1 MKEGNTMSNHQ
12 TMQWTDKV
20 ILVTGGASG
29 IGRDVAI
36 TLARL
41 GAKIIVGSRS
51 ISACQQVVD
60 EITQNGGEAIFI
72 QTDVSEASQC
82 ERLVKKIMQ
91 TYGRL
96 DGAFNNAGIQYDFSP
111 MHSTSI
117 ENIDQTLN
125 VNLKGILYLMKYEA
139 EAMLENGGGC
149 IVNNASIFGLKAMQ
163 NAAEY
168 IASKH
173 GVIGATRAVAL
184 DYAQKNIRVNAIC
197 PGPIK
202 TPSYDRVTGGDDHM
216 YDDGV
221 PMHRI
226 GQVGEVTQAV
236 MWLLSQDSS
245 YVTGSILSV
254 DGGMSA
260 Q

>member
-1 MKEGNTMSNHQ
+1 MSNQ
-12 TMQWTDKV
+12 QEPQWSNKV

-29 IGRDVAI
+29 IGRDV
-36 TLARL
+36 TLRLAQL
-41 GAKIIVGSRS
+41 GAK
-51 ISACQQVVD
+51 VVVANRNAIAGQKVIE
-60 EITQNGGEAIFI
+60 EIEHQGGEAIFVQI
-72 QTDVSEASQC
+72 DVSKATDC
-82 ERLVKKIMQ
+82 EHLVNTVVK

-96 DGAFNNAGIQYDFSP
+96 DGAFNNAGLQYDFSAI
-111 MHSTSI
+111 HSTSI
-117 ENIDQTLN
+117 EQIDHTLD
-125 VNLKGILYLMKYEA
+125 VNLKGMLYLMKYQTK
-139 EAMLENGGGC
+139 AMLETGGGS
-149 IVNNASIFGLKAMQ
+149 IVNNASIFGLKAMP
-163 NAAEY
+163 NTAEY
-168 IASKH
+168 ITSKH

-184 DYAQKNIRVNAIC
+184 DYAQQKIRVNAIC

-226 GQVGEVTQAV
+226 GQPAEVTNLV
-236 MWLLSQDSS
+236 IWLLSSAAS
-245 YVTGSILSV
+245 YVTGATLSV